1 MATYRYAVKNIDK
14 YAGDPRR
21 IVARSRWELMYM
33 QALDNS
39 SMVRK
44 WISEPRN
51 LNISYLDPI
60 DKKVKQYWPDF
71 LVQYRDG
78 TLEVLE
84 IKPLKQSIAE
94 KATNNF
100 DKIMLLKNV
109 SKWTAADRFA
119 KSIGGKFRVITEQNL
134 FRKKTTNAA
143 RKPNVARKSRGSV
156 KS

>member
-1 MATYRYAVKNIDK
+1 MAQYRYACKNLDK

-21 IVARSRWELMYM
+21 IVARSKWELMYM

-39 SMVRK
+39 PMVRK
-44 WISEPRN
+44 WISEPKN
-51 LNISYLDPI
+51 LNIAYVDPV
-60 DKKVKQYWPDF
+60 DKKVHQYWPDF

-78 TLEVLE
+78 TIEVLE

-94 KATNNF
+94 KATNNY
-100 DKIMLLKNV
+100 DKLMLLKNV

-119 KSIGGKFRVITEQNL
+119 KSIGGRFRVITEQNL
-134 FRKKTTNAA
+134 FRKKVTNAPK
-143 RKPNVARKSRGSV
+143 KPNVARKSRGSV